1 MPAAEEAVYHD
12 DEDDDYYDDLG
23 PEELRLLG
31 RRMSC
36 DGAHRCQQP
45 SPWPAWC

>member
-1 MPAAEEAVYHD
+1 MDGLIFTTVSMPAAEEAVYHD

-31 RRMSC
+31 L
-36 DGAHRCQQP
+36 
-45 SPWPAWC
+45 